1 MNIQEALKT
10 LIAERNFERTPKG
23 RSVSENALDSL
34 SAAIKDVKNHHVD
47 AIICLNCGIILSS
60 ILTTN
65 TKGCVNCGGIN
76 LTTNIEKGELL

>member
-10 LIAERNFERTPKG
+10 LIAERNFERTPRG
-23 RSVSENALDSL
+23 RSVSEKAIESL
-34 SAAIKDVKNHHVD
+34 SAAIKDEKNYNVD
-47 AIICLNCGIILSS
+47 ATKCLNCGIIESS

-76 LTTNIEKGELL
+76 LTTNIEKGEIL